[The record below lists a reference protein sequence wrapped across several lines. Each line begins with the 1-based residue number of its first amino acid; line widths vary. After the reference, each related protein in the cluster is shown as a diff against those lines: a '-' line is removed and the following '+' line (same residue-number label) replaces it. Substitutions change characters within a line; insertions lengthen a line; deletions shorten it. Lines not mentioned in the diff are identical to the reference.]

1 MRTKAVIFTGV
12 GEVEIGEVN
21 VPKPDPG
28 EVLVRT
34 TLTGISVGT
43 DGWMIRGLY
52 RGVQDRYPTIYGYQR
67 VGVVEEVGSGV
78 DSLKE
83 GDRVFV
89 GLNRTRL
96 EAGDPIGPV
105 AGNYTGFGCHDA
117 SMVVAI
123 PDAVSDIEASM
134 GGVASTP
141 VVGRNLTQPQAGDLV
156 LVLGQGMIG
165 QMAAQIYRDRGARVI
180 AADIL
185 PCEETV
191 TKVQE
196 SGGEVVG
203 VTTDV
208 TSGQST
214 EAMAAEAL
222 ERFGRIDIL
231 VNNAALYGG
240 LTVGPFDQISEAEWD
255 RMMEVNVKGMWLCCK
270 AVVPTMKDQG
280 KGKIIN
286 ISSSTI
292 WAGDPFVLHYVASKG
307 AVFSLTRAL
316 ARELAGTGINVNA
329 VTPGHTMT
337 EASKTIL
344 DPETFERFRR
354 QSVKRQIIKRN
365 EEPADV
371 AGTVIFLASDASD
384 FMTGQTLN
392 VDGGRVHY

>member
-1 MRTKAVIFTGV
+1 MAS
-12 GEVEIGEVN
+12 
-21 VPKPDPG
+21 
-28 EVLVRT
+28 
-34 TLTGISVGT
+34 LTG
-43 DGWMIRGLY
+43 R
-52 RGVQDRYPTIYGYQR
+52 
-67 VGVVEEVGSGV
+67 
-78 DSLKE
+78 
-83 GDRVFV
+83 
-89 GLNRTRL
+89 
-96 EAGDPIGPV
+96 
-105 AGNYTGFGCHDA
+105 
-117 SMVVAI
+117 VAI
-123 PDAVSDIEASM
+123 VTGAAR
-134 GGVASTP
+134 G
-141 VVGRNLTQPQAGDLV
+141 
-156 LVLGQGMIG
+156 IG
-165 QMAAQIYRDRGARVI
+165 QEYCCAFAREGARVI

-185 PCEETV
+185 SCEETV

-208 TSGQST
+208 TSAQST

-365 EEPADV
+365 QEPADV